1 MACTVLYSPQPAAEL
16 NTSKQGE
23 KRVWG
28 DRVLSGRTA
37 SHPLA
42 RAPGVASSHHCK
54 RMRQHKPPGGRPT
67 LWRRADGDLSA
78 AVSPAVARA
87 RSKACKRAFLRLPR
101 LSSVRGAACIQRVHR
116 RTVWERE
123 MATYSSHIN
132 AAVHGLPCCLR
143 TMKDGAIG
151 EAVILVVR
159 ELQRR
164 QHAQELCTA
173 DSKSGRRS
181 KERESSCT
189 GISTAP
195 SRWMD
200 WRTILS
206 RRTILTNLTNL

>member
-1 MACTVLYSPQPAAEL
+1 MTFL
-16 NTSKQGE
+16 T
-23 KRVWG
+23 
-28 DRVLSGRTA
+28 
-37 SHPLA
+37 LA
-42 RAPGVASSHHCK
+42 IAHGVASSHHSK
-54 RMRQHKPPGGRPT
+54 HTRQKNPT
-67 LWRRADGDLSA
+67 RSPQPLWRRADSALSA
-78 AVSPAVARA
+78 AASPTVARA
-87 RSKACKRAFLRLPR
+87 RSKACERAFLRLPR

-206 RRTILTNLTNL
+206 RPAILTILSNL